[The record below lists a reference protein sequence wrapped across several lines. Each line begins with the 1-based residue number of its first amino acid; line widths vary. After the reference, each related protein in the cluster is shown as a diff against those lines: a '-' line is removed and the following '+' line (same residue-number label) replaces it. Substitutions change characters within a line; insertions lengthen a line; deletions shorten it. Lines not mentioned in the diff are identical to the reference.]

1 MKEIYACK
9 SEKEFHHVMAEL
21 DDPIGVPL
29 TLTAIDY
36 GGSLYQKLDR
46 LNIVG
51 RLYHIS
57 QLGVLD
63 KCYPFIFLPCNTNRY
78 AHSIIFATKI
88 DQISQTH
95 GLDRDK
101 AVISAMLHDVATPP
115 KSEPVALAM
124 GINDEIYFERVIDN
138 CPELDDFLK
147 EYSLTKSE
155 IVRTVKGEDETP
167 VGQLVN
173 SKYSIDVDRYSYT
186 IYDGSRLGLYRGRRS
201 NIEITDPFKSMT
213 IVDGKVVFTDK
224 EEVRKFLGER
234 ALMFERVYKNQDVM
248 AKEAFLGQATKE
260 LMRKELIDDE
270 SIFDMVDFQFEILVR
285 RNCGELGKRV
295 FGSGGFQFY
304 GATDGSEED
313 VERMLKER
321 TERPFALKKHKPV
334 NPATGTPLMVN
345 GEVKPFSEWEPEYSA
360 ELQRKM
366 SEWDRTNIY
375 GYESDKELAHAV
387 SEAVEQLEYK

>member
-9 SEKEFHHVMAEL
+9 SELEFHHIMEEI

-36 GGSLYQKLDR
+36 EGSLYQKLDR
-46 LNIVG
+46 LSIVG

-63 KCYPFIFLPCNTNRY
+63 KCYPFLFFPCNTNRY
-78 AHSIIFATKI
+78 AHSITFATKI

-95 GLDRDK
+95 GLDRNK

-124 GINDEIYFERVIDN
+124 GIDDEKYFEKVIDK
-138 CPELDDFLK
+138 CPELDDLLR
-147 EYSLTKSE
+147 EYSLSKKE
-155 IVRTVKGEDETP
+155 IVRTVIGEDKSA

-173 SKYSIDVDRYSYT
+173 SKDSIDVDRYSYT

-201 NIEITDPFKSMT
+201 NIELTDPFKSMS

-224 EEVRKFLGER
+224 EEVKKLLGER
-234 ALMFERVYKNQDVM
+234 AQMFREVYKNQDVM
-248 AKEAFLGQATKE
+248 AKEAFVGEAV
-260 LMRKELIDDE
+260 KELIDKKLITVD
-270 SIFDMVDFQFEILVR
+270 SIFDMIDFEFENLVR
-285 RNCGELGKRV
+285 RNCGDLGKRV
-295 FGSGGFQFY
+295 FGFGGFQFY
-304 GATDGSEED
+304 GATDASEDD
-313 VERMLKER
+313 VERVLRER
-321 TERPFALKKHKPV
+321 TSRPFALKRHKPV
-334 NPATGTPLMVN
+334 NSATGTPVMIK
-345 GEVKPFSEWEPEYSA
+345 GEIKPFSEWEPEYSA
-360 ELQRKM
+360 ELKRTM

-375 GYESDKELAHAV
+375 GYENDKELAQAV
-387 SEAVEQLEYK
+387 SEAVEHFKT